1 MSIFRRNRLS
11 DEQLRELLQ
20 SLPQM
25 KAPDDFD
32 AQLDRMVS
40 LHSEHVPHMLGSM
53 PMVPAPDDFD
63 ARLMEAIRDNRRR
76 VAPLPAPIAAGG
88 VSINWLN
95 HIMGW
100 LGGSLAVVALAFFIH
115 QPSSDAPAADTP
127 ASSSPIAAVAPAS
140 GTPTAVAQVE
150 ASHGASSGSVG
161 APYGVTILQTTSLAS
176 AVRAVGRAPLQ
187 SDVIALEQQAPQ
199 SRPDAIASPAVIT
212 RTNEPATMPA
222 RPHSAGTPAAAGTE
236 SGTATSTGTPANV
249 NTANS
254 APHTDTGA
262 PVSTTTLDTHDQHGS
277 AANSVENDTSTGA
290 SDQQIVNTGG
300 DRPSDKDGFKTKTN
314 P

>member
-127 ASSSPIAAVAPAS
+127 ASSLPTAAVAPAS

-150 ASHGASSGSVG
+150 ASYGTSSGSVG

-176 AVRAVGRAPLQ
+176 AVHAVGRAPIQ

-199 SRPDAIASPAVIT
+199 SRPDAIASPVVIT
-212 RTNEPATMPA
+212 RTNEPATMPV
-222 RPHSAGTPAAAGTE
+222 RSHSTGTPAAAGTE
-236 SGTATSTGTPANV
+236 YGTATSVNA

-254 APHTDTGA
+254 TPHTDTGA
-262 PVSTTTLDTHDQHGS
+262 PVSTTTLDAHDQHGA

>member
-20 SLPQM
+20 ALPQI

-63 ARLMEAIRDNRRR
+63 ARLMEAIRDKRRR

-88 VSINWLN
+88 VAINWLN
-95 HIMGW
+95 HITGW

-115 QPSSDAPAADTP
+115 QPSSDAPTADTP
-127 ASSSPIAAVAPAS
+127 ASSSPTVAVAPAVS
-140 GTPTAVAQVE
+140 PRAAAPQVD
-150 ASHGASSGSVG
+150 ASHGTSSGSVG

-176 AVRAVGRAPLQ
+176 AVRAVGRAPIQ
-187 SDVIALEQQAPQ
+187 SDVIALEQQTPT
-199 SRPDAIASPAVIT
+199 SRPDAIASPAVIS
-212 RTNEPATMPA
+212 RSNELSTMPA
-222 RPHSAGTPAAAGTE
+222 RPLSAGTANAAGTE
-236 SGTATSTGTPANV
+236 RGTPTATTTSIGTSV
-249 NTANS
+249 NT
-254 APHTDTGA
+254 APHTDAVT

-277 AANSVENDTSTGA
+277 GTNAVENDTSTGA

>member
-115 QPSSDAPAADTP
+115 QPSSDAPA
-127 ASSSPIAAVAPAS
+127 SSSPTVAVAP
-140 GTPTAVAQVE
+140 TTAPQSAVPQFEAQ
-150 ASHGASSGSVG
+150 HGISSGSVG

-176 AVRAVGRAPLQ
+176 AVRAVGKAP
-187 SDVIALEQQAPQ
+187 V
-199 SRPDAIASPAVIT
+199 RNDAIALNQPTPAQGSRPEAISSPIVMSRAH
-212 RTNEPATMPA
+212 EPATVA
-222 RPHSAGTPAAAGTE
+222 VQPHTTGTPAAVNAEHGTPTTL
-236 SGTATSTGTPANV
+236 SPNTSTGTTTNV
-249 NTANS
+249 NV
-254 APHTDTGA
+254 APHTDASA
-262 PVSTTTLDTHDQHGS
+262 PVSTTTLEAHDQHG
-277 AANSVENDTSTGA
+277 AATSTADNDTSTGA

-300 DRPSDKDGFKTKTN
+300 DRPSDKDGFRTKTN